1 MNRSKPSTGYREI
14 HHTADVAI
22 QIWADNLPN
31 LFIEAARGMYAI
43 MGVESAKKPGKGK
56 TITFHAEDDV
66 SLLVAFLSELLFE
79 AEHHRTAF
87 TDILVNISN
96 GQLVANLNGGFVCMI
111 NREIKAVTYHH
122 LNIVES
128 QQGVEATIVFDV

>member
-1 MNRSKPSTGYREI
+1 MNRTKPSTGYREI
-14 HHTADVAI
+14 HHTADIAI
-22 QIWADNLPN
+22 QVWADNLPN
-31 LFIEAARGMYAI
+31 LFTEAARGMYAI
-43 MGVESAKKPGKGK
+43 MGVASEKKPGKGK

-66 SLLVAFLSELLFE
+66 SLLVAFLNELLFE

-87 TDILVNISN
+87 MDILVNISN
-96 GQLVANLNGGFVCMI
+96 GRLVATLNEGIVCKI

-122 LNIVES
+122 LNVVES